1 MKSTIFEVGLLDKY
15 HIYIPEVIMTPF
27 VQAKI
32 KRLKIKAT
40 FNDKHIEFYAAF
52 VRDKNTD
59 DYRIMFGKRLQKAL
73 GVLQNDYFKI
83 QIFKDTSK
91 YGVDVPEELDEV
103 FKSDVEA
110 FQVFETLT
118 AGKKRSIIYAVA
130 RYKTTQT
137 RIDKALILCEN
148 LKRGHLNPYTILKKQ
163 T

>member
-15 HIYIPEVIMTPF
+15 HIYVPEDIIKPF
-27 VQAKI
+27 VKAKI

-40 FNDKHIEFYAAF
+40 FNDKDIEFYAAF
-52 VRDKNTD
+52 VKDKNTD

-73 GVLQNDYFKI
+73 GVLQNEYFKI

-91 YGVDVPEELDEV
+91 YGVDVPEELNEV
-103 FKSDVEA
+103 FKSDVDA
-110 FQVFETLT
+110 FQIFETLT
-118 AGKKRSIIYAVA
+118 AGKKRSIIYAVS

-137 RIDKALILCEN
+137 RIDKSLVLCEN
-148 LKRGHLNPYTILKKQ
+148 LKMGYSDAYTILRKR

>member
-15 HIYIPEVIMTPF
+15 HIYVPEDIIKPF
-27 VQAKI
+27 VKAKI

-40 FNDKHIEFYAAF
+40 FNDKDIEFYAAF
-52 VRDKNTD
+52 VKDKNTD

-103 FKSDVEA
+103 FKSDVDA
-110 FQVFETLT
+110 FQIFETLT
-118 AGKKRSIIYAVA
+118 PGKKRSIIYAVS

-137 RIDKALILCEN
+137 KIDKSLILCEN
-148 LKRGHLNPYTILKKQ
+148 LKMGHLDAYTILRKR